1 MIARLVLASLLAASA
16 HAEDDGP
23 LSLAD
28 LAAEHAAVTGRDT
41 STEPPE
47 TVGFRALWDDPDAW
61 RGRRVIV
68 RGRVARV
75 FRQAAFG
82 GFPPLV
88 EAWIEEPPGNLF
100 CAVFTPDASG
110 AQPIAPG
117 ASVAFTGTFLR
128 RLRYAAD
135 DGDRLAPLIVGSEPP
150 RVEARAP
157 SRPLDFPSDAPVS
170 AWSDSTWGVGLF
182 IGLAAVAVILA
193 WRTLSR
199 PTPSRRGRRSTAAD
213 PEPQF
218 LDPRR
223 ESADGDSR

>member
-1 MIARLVLASLLAASA
+1 MIARLVLATLLAAA
-16 HAEDDGP
+16 QAEDDGP
-23 LSLAD
+23 IGLAD
-28 LAAEHAAVTGRDT
+28 LAAEHAAATGRDA
-41 STEPPE
+41 STEPPKA
-47 TVGFRALWDDPDAW
+47 VGFRALWDHPDAW

-82 GFPPLV
+82 NFPPLV

-100 CAVFTPDASG
+100 CAVFKPDGGDARTV
-110 AQPIAPG
+110 AAG

-135 DGDRLAPLIVGSEPP
+135 DGDRLAPLIVGPEPP
-150 RVEARAP
+150 RIEERAP
-157 SRPLDFPSDAPVS
+157 SQSLEFRPDAPAS

-182 IGLAAVAVILA
+182 VGLAMVAALLA

-199 PTPSRRGRRSTAAD
+199 PAPIRRGRRSTSAD

-218 LDPRR
+218 LDPQR
-223 ESADGDSR
+223 EPADGDSR